1 MEHADLDVDGDAP
14 DAGELGAQPL
24 VQQEFSEKR
33 NLDSEC
39 QVTGIYRVIQQ
50 VSDLGWVDF
59 DLFACSIILPTCP
72 ASSAKLSSAQA
83 ESDR

>member
-1 MEHADLDVDGDAP
+1 MEHADLDVHGDAP

-59 DLFACSIILPTCP
+59 DLDGQLNLISCS
-72 ASSAKLSSAQA
+72 AYSAYLSSA
-83 ESDR
+83 